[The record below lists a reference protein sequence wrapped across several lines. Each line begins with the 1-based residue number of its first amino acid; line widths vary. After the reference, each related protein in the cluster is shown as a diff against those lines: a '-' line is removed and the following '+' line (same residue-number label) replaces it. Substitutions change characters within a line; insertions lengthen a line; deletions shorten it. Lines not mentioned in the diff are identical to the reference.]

1 MIRSQTTHE
10 QRKEL
15 EIFCRQAS
23 SKNSEKAL
31 IEYYQQMSRSR
42 G

>member
-15 EIFCRQAS
+15 ENFRRQDHQ
-23 SKNSEKAL
+23 KIRKKH
-31 IEYYQQMSRSR
+31 
-42 G
+42 